1 MPFHHSGRG
10 VFTGRLD
17 QAGGGLTG
25 YAGPE
30 WQQGGGFNFGS
41 FLWRHAKPLLGFLA
55 RAGLQTAA
63 EKTAE
68 LSKDFL
74 EGKNFKEATVSRLK
88 EAVRDTGLKTIDK
101 VRDRGINALDKA
113 REKVAQVG
121 LGRKR
126 KSSRKQKKPTK
137 RQKTVKT
144 HKRGAKKPKR
154 NKSSTNYRRRRT
166 TLRKLNRI
174 FL

>member
-1 MPFHHSGRG
+1 MVFHHSGRG

-25 YAGPE
+25 FAGPE

-63 EKTAE
+63 EKTAA
-68 LSKDFL
+68 LSNDLL
-74 EGKNFKEATVSRLK
+74 EGRNFKEAAVSRLK
-88 EAVRDTGLKTIDK
+88 EAARDTGVKAIDK
-101 VRDRGINALDKA
+101 VRETSVNALDKA
-113 REKVAQVG
+113 RQKVAQVG
-121 LGRKR
+121 SGRKR
-126 KSSRKQKKPTK
+126 KSSRTRKKPPK
-137 RQKTVKT
+137 RQKTVRKYKRRAKT
-144 HKRGAKKPKR
+144 STRV
-154 NKSSTNYRRRRT
+154 KSSSNSRRRRT
-166 TLRKLNRI
+166 ALRKLNNI